1 MKTYAITE
9 FIILIIIFLVS
20 YNIIVFADE
29 GYVKITESE
38 IMNEDGTISKFRYE
52 EDERKLIIYNE
63 NIKYKTK
70 KAVHDKTNNT
80 IRVYELQENEMGDEV
95 YVEII
100 FIDKNMVEEE
110 IEQMEREIFSYR
122 KFKVLNRKLNKD
134 FDKSKFHKSI
144 QID

>member
-9 FIILIIIFLVS
+9 FIILIIVFLVS

-52 EDERKLIIYNE
+52 EDERELIIYNE

-70 KAVHDKTNNT
+70 KTVHDKNNNT
-80 IRVYELQENEMGDEV
+80 VKVYELQENEMGDEV

-100 FIDKNMVEEE
+100 SIDKNMVEE
-110 IEQMEREIFSYR
+110 IEQMERDIFSYR
-122 KFKVLNRKLNKD
+122 KFKVLNRKLNQD